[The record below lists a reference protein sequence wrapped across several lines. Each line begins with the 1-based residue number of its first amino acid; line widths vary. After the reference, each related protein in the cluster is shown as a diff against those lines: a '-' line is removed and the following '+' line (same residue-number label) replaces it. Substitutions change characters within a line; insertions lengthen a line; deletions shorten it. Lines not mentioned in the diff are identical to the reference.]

1 MAAPPLRADSGRK
14 MEPFPSGEYPR
25 GRRSPGRGRGASR
38 RSRLQRELLAQRKT
52 RTLTVLLPSLLFAA

>member
-14 MEPFPSGEYPR
+14 MEPFPSGEYPG

-38 RSRLQRELLAQRKT
+38 PTRVQRELLAHRK
-52 RTLTVLLPSLLFAA
+52 RKGYVVLLPPWSAA